1 MNTTNL
7 FVELMIIGIGA
18 VSAIGLAVIGCLQP
32 GTIPLATLGM
42 ETAATILTLAPLLAL
57 TYVVGILIDRIAD
70 VIFKH
75 FWANRLRGRYFGS
88 EDGSEDDGTD
98 AYHLARRM
106 VLVGPDRLARL
117 IEYGR
122 SRMRIC
128 RGWTINGMLLFVAW
142 NVFASQRLAGVAN
155 GDNWWLA
162 GNASFLLLTVGCCW
176 AWRVLMCGLYDK
188 VQRQHTFLIQTQ
200 KGFGAAVMMAVDDRA
215 ESEESL
221 S

>member
-18 VSAIGLAVIGCLQP
+18 VSAIGLAVIGCLEP
-32 GTIPLATLGM
+32 GVIPLLANLGM

-57 TYVVGILIDRIAD
+57 TYVVGILIDRLAD
-70 VIFKH
+70 VLFKH
-75 FWANRLRGRYFGS
+75 TWANRLRGRYFS
-88 EDGSEDDGTD
+88 SDEDGSEDEGTD

-128 RGWTINGMLLFVAW
+128 RGWTVNGMLLIVAW
-142 NVFASQRLAGVAN
+142 NVFAAHRLVGVSN

-162 GNASFLLLTVGCCW
+162 GNAFFLLLTVGCCW

-188 VQRQHTFLIQTQ
+188 VQRQHAFLVQTQ
-200 KGFGAAVMMAVDDRA
+200 QRFGMRMMMDVEAGVA
-215 ESEESL
+215 SEE
-221 S
+221 